1 LSILTLLECRG
12 LQSTVTTTNAVED
25 DSQHQTTIERHSCE
39 DMSLVGCGNY
49 IAFDIPSFYEE
60 SLNSSSLSTSSNG
73 EEIPQRPIG
82 LLLIF

>member
-1 LSILTLLECRG
+1 MLTPLFLNCFT
-12 LQSTVTTTNAVED
+12 QSTVTTANPVEED
-25 DSQHQTTIERHSCE
+25 LQHQTTIERHSCE

-73 EEIPQRPIG
+73 ERKNE
-82 LLLIF
+82 